1 MLYHNLS
8 VNDQGHLAIAG
19 MDACELAATYGT
31 PLYVLDEDLV
41 RSKCRT
47 YVQAMRACL
56 PEGSMPLFA
65 SKALCFRGIYP
76 VIDEEGM
83 GADCFLIRKE
93 QPDLLCAE
101 LDPRDL
107 FGNVGYHRP
116 CDMVFVNGQLTV
128 KDGHLMKV
136 DEERLYRQGK
146 EEIERL
152 LG

>member
-1 MLYHNLS
+1 
-8 VNDQGHLAIAG
+8 
-19 MDACELAATYGT
+19 
-31 PLYVLDEDLV
+31 
-41 RSKCRT
+41 
-47 YVQAMRACL
+47 
-56 PEGSMPLFA
+56 
-65 SKALCFRGIYP
+65 
-76 VIDEEGM
+76 M

-152 LG
+152 LGYATAPCDPFTGPSQDVE